1 MKRFW
6 CFVFNFSPV
15 FCAERQYR
23 GPLNISE
30 EDNPF
35 HTRGA
40 AEYISQSQYEAQ
52 SNDMTQKALAD
63 LAQYVSDANRFD
75 ALNHLCV
82 Y

>member
-6 CFVFNFSPV
+6 CFCLFFSC
-15 FCAERQYR
+15 FFFAERQYR

-63 LAQYVSDANRFD
+63 LAQYVSNANLFD
-75 ALNHLCV
+75 ALNHLFV

>member
-1 MKRFW
+1 MLFFKLFS
-6 CFVFNFSPV
+6 CFFF
-15 FCAERQYR
+15 AERQYR

-30 EDNPF
+30 EENPF

-52 SNDMTQKALAD
+52 SNDMTQRALAD

-75 ALNHLCV
+75 ELNN
-82 Y
+82 